1 MATRAASAA
10 SRLDLRSDIV
20 AVFLLTSHRSPHFLN
35 LQLSL
40 DQRVKG
46 FRKTQVLE
54 SDIRGLA
61 EPAGD
66 VPQLLLH
73 TGQGHLGGTRLAQLS
88 LDRGSPGW
96 STALSLDREKMR
108 TWSSSDLAALGILSR
123 SSPSTQ

>member
-1 MATRAASAA
+1 MLDLFSCKWLILFSDSLSREEVSERLSLACFSSISFSSKELCVATRAASAA
-10 SRLDLRSDIV
+10 SRLDLRSEV
-20 AVFLLTSHRSPHFLN
+20 VEVFLLTSHRLPHFLN

-73 TGQGHLGGTRLAQLS
+73 TGQVHLMGQG
-88 LDRGSPGW
+88 
-96 STALSLDREKMR
+96 
-108 TWSSSDLAALGILSR
+108 
-123 SSPSTQ
+123 